1 MSISATL
8 LLVAVLAGSEPTRD
22 DHVAVQGIWRGTG
35 RNERFTLVF
44 CGDVLIGMV
53 GNHPLLGAKESGF
66 RLADGEIDFDRI
78 DGLQR
83 GRYVLEGDQLTLLL
97 SDVNLPRPESLDV
110 AQPQQGVAR
119 HDRAKRDPPTQHRYL
134 FERAH

>member
-1 MSISATL
+1 MSIRAAL
-8 LLVAVLAGSEPTRD
+8 FLVAVLAGGEPTRD
-22 DHVAVQGIWRGTG
+22 DHAAIQGIWRGTG
-35 RNERFTLVF
+35 RNERFTLIF

-83 GRYVLEGDQLTLLL
+83 GRYVLEGDMLTLLL

-110 AQPQQGVAR
+110 PKAQQGVAH
-119 HDRAKRDPPTQHRYL
+119 HDRAKRKGPTQHRYI
-134 FERAH
+134 FERAR